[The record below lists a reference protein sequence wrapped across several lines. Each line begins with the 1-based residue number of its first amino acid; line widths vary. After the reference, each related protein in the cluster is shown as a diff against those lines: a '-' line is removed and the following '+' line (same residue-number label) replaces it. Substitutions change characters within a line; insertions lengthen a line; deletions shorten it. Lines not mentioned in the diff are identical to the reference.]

1 MNGMTPLEQ
10 ARAILGEYYKNYVVI
25 VQDYDNPTS
34 YDVTF
39 SDPYAAMG
47 LLDCANNY
55 HQTYL
60 NVESN
65 LVEEEWVWE
74 DDDGEED

>member
-1 MNGMTPLEQ
+1 MTPLEQ

>member
-1 MNGMTPLEQ
+1 MTPLEQ

-60 NVESN
+60 NVESS

>member
-1 MNGMTPLEQ
+1 MTPLEQ

-74 DDDGEED
+74 DDEEEED

>member
-1 MNGMTPLEQ
+1 MTPVEQ

-25 VQDYDNPTS
+25 VQDYDTPAT

-39 SDPYAAMG
+39 SDPYAALG
-47 LLDCANNY
+47 LLECANNY

-60 NVESN
+60 NSGNEP
-65 LVEEEWVWE
+65 LEEWVW
-74 DDDGEED
+74 DDDDDEDILD

>member
-1 MNGMTPLEQ
+1 MTPLEQ

-25 VQDYDNPTS
+25 VQDYDNPAS

-39 SDPYAAMG
+39 SDPYAARG

>member
-1 MNGMTPLEQ
+1 MTPLEQ

-60 NVESN
+60 NVASN